1 MFDEPT
7 GNFPRKV
14 TDREGILAFSL
25 MREKF
30 TAVQI
35 GEALNLPT
43 ISVTQFFEN
52 YPFRQPWSRGLK
64 VPPDM
69 TPAAI
74 EDFVSTVAPK
84 RRGEP

>member
-1 MFDEPT
+1 MFDEPI

-14 TDREGILAFSL
+14 TDREGILAFAL

-30 TAVQI
+30 TTVQI
-35 GEALNLPT
+35 GQALNLPT

-52 YPFRQPWSRGLK
+52 YPVRQPWSRGLK

-74 EDFVSTVAPK
+74 ADFVSTVMPK
-84 RRGEP
+84 HWGEL